1 MADNNSTV
9 QFKADISQLKSA
21 MQQAQRQVKLANSEF
36 KAATAGMDDWS
47 DSADGLKAKLKQLD
61 TTLKSQKTQLS
72 LLEDEYEKT
81 VTVYGENSAA
91 ADRVKISINNMKAS
105 IAKTESQIDSYN
117 NELDQLEYGTDEAAD
132 SMEELDTAAS
142 NAGDGFTVFKGVL
155 SDLISNVVTYAISE
169 LKDLATEV
177 VEVGSNFEKSM
188 SNVAALSGATEEEL
202 QLLSDTAKEFG
213 STTQFSASEAADALS
228 YMALAGWD
236 AQTSCSA
243 LGGVLDLAAS
253 SGMDLASASDM
264 VTDYMSAFSMEAEES
279 AYFAD
284 LLSYAQSNANT
295 TAEGLGEA
303 FKNCAANMN
312 AAGQDVETTTALL
325 SSMANQGLKGS
336 EAGTALTAV
345 MRDMT
350 NKMTSYTDE
359 AELAQ
364 MAEEG
369 LVSATGDLNDLLGT
383 NAIMIGDVLVPVS
396 DLEGNYRD
404 LTDILK
410 DVEDAT
416 DGMGDAEKSSALMAT
431 FTSDSIKGLNLIL
444 NEGVDSAA
452 SFEEALR
459 QSDGTAKEMSK
470 TMNDNLSGDIT
481 ALNSKLEGIKITIY
495 ESMAP
500 ALRDAI
506 AKISEVLDTVD
517 WEEKGEQLGEIAV
530 KAVEFFT
537 KVIENADGVKDVL
550 TAIGTTLGTAFVV
563 SKVLT
568 FASTISTLWTTFK
581 TLKTAVD
588 AATTSQLLLNAAQA
602 ATPIGLVTAAVAAL
616 AAGIIYLASK
626 TEEAS
631 GITSDL
637 TEYEAEQ
644 IEKVNELRQSY
655 YDLADA
661 RDESVKS
668 IETEYSYYEQ
678 LVDELDTL
686 VDENGQVKEGYED
699 RVNFILTTLN
709 DAVGTEMELVDGVIE
724 NYQEEKDAIYD
735 LIEAKKA
742 EAVLSANEE
751 LYTEAIQNSNEALQN
766 YITTQG
772 IFNQNLEDLEEAQ
785 NNLNDALS
793 VSAEEYME
801 QNGILNYNTAVQ
813 ELAAEQEELS
823 NKVLSA
829 KAAVGESRVAMEN
842 AKTTYEEYQATIKN
856 YEGLSSAI
864 ISGDTDKISQALL
877 EMEYDFQTAE
887 TSTKESLERQVS
899 NYETNLEALKQAIE
913 DGTPGVTQEMV
924 DQAQSMV
931 DAAKDELDKLSGKA
945 STSAN
950 NGATAFAT
958 SLGSTAN
965 VSNVKTNAAKLV
977 DEANTT
983 LDNDEGARTAGN
995 NFGAGYSSSILA
1007 SQSSINAAVNT
1018 IGTGSVNQLNTS
1030 IDSHS
1035 PSQKTTTSGEN
1046 FGQGFINGMS
1056 NKESS
1061 IWTKAYELGKKAL
1074 SALKSAQE
1082 EGSPSKI
1089 TRRSGIFFGEGYEK
1103 GIESTKAAVSK
1114 VASALATSAID
1125 ALKTTQQEG
1134 SPSKVTEESGEY
1146 FAEGFINGIINRE
1159 NEVVEI
1165 VTEITQLA
1173 IDQLTAMSND
1183 KGLYKAGADFASTY
1197 IKGLSSMQK
1206 GLQTQVKSITTTAL
1220 QTALN
1225 LKDYNFEGVA
1235 QNAADYLSDVMDS
1248 KTEYMVAKMNY
1259 QNDQHIAEFDTII
1272 SKIEAERDNKLDEVQ
1287 RIIDNTDNESL
1298 KNSLKTKK
1306 AQLESYYTS
1315 LIDAQNKSK
1324 DAYTSASAEMLTEF
1338 TTAINN
1344 YSTKAQQLIN
1354 DTISG
1359 VSDKYQDKYNDLI
1372 DKQETLISK
1381 LKSAGDLFNVS
1392 GAGIMTIND
1401 IKEQTKQIQ
1410 DYTSKLQK
1418 IKNSVS
1424 AELFDQIASYDMKE
1438 GSAFMDRLLAMSRSD
1453 LEAYNQAYT
1462 EKMQAAQ
1469 KAGETTYKTD
1479 FSKVVSN
1486 YKSELNNAFK
1496 SLPSQLEAIGND
1508 TMKGFVTGLTNNTDY
1523 MSQEVKLFIGS
1534 MVDTFK
1540 KELQIHSPSK
1550 VTELLGDYTGEGF
1563 VIGLKDTI
1571 GKVKKAASEMAQT
1584 VSTPLD
1590 SFKTDIGYMKSSVGG
1605 RDALGQTNNVT
1616 NNYNL
1621 VQNNTSPKSLSAL
1634 ETYQARR
1641 QQIAMVKA
1649 MT

>member
-47 DSADGLKAKLKQLD
+47 DSADGLRAKLKQLD

-105 IAKTESQIDSYN
+105 IAKTESQINSYN
-117 NELDQLEYGTDEAAD
+117 GELDDLEYGTDEAAD
-132 SMEELDTAAS
+132 SFEELDSAAE

-155 SDLISNVVTYAISE
+155 SDLIANVVTSAISE

-188 SNVAALSGATEEEL
+188 SNVAALSGATEEDL
-202 QLLSDTAKEFG
+202 KLLSDTAKEFG

-350 NKMTSYTDE
+350 SKMEDGSI
-359 AELAQ
+359 
-364 MAEEG
+364 
-369 LVSATGDLNDLLGT
+369 
-383 NAIMIGDVLVPVS
+383 AIGETTVAVQDS
-396 DLEGNYRD
+396 EGNFRD

-410 DVEDAT
+410 DVEDAV

-459 QSDGTAKEMSK
+459 QSDGTAKEMAK

-481 ALNSKLEGIKITIY
+481 ALNSKLEGIKITVY

-500 ALRDAI
+500 ALRDAV

-517 WEEKGEQLGEIAV
+517 WEEKGEQLGKITV
-530 KAVEFFT
+530 KAVEFFS
-537 KVIENADGVKDVL
+537 KVIDNADGVKDVL

-568 FASTISTLWTTFK
+568 FASTIASLWTTFK

-626 TEEAS
+626 QEEAV
-631 GITSDL
+631 GVTSDL

-644 IEKVNELRQSY
+644 IEKVNELRQAY
-655 YDLADA
+655 MDLADA
-661 RDESVKS
+661 RDKSVQS
-668 IETEYSYYEQ
+668 IETEYSYYET
-678 LVDELDTL
+678 LADELDTL
-686 VDENGQVKEGYED
+686 VDANGQVKEGYED

-709 DAVGTEMELVDGVIE
+709 EAVGTEMELVDGVIQ
-724 NYQEEKDAIYD
+724 NYQDEKQAIYD

-742 EAVLSANEE
+742 EAVLNANED
-751 LYTEAIQNSNEALQN
+751 LYTTAIQNSNEALQN

-772 IFNQNLEDLEEAQ
+772 IYNQNLEDLEDAQ
-785 NNLNDALS
+785 NNLNDALA
-793 VSAEEYME
+793 VSAEEYMQ

-842 AKTTYEEYQATIKN
+842 AKTTYEGYQATIKN

-899 NYETNLEALKQAIE
+899 NYETNLEALEQAIK

-950 NGATAFAT
+950 NGASAFAT

-965 VSNVKTNAAKLV
+965 VSNVKTNAAKLR
-977 DEANTT
+977 DEANNT
-983 LDNDEGARTAGN
+983 LDNSEGAKTAGN
-995 NFGAGYSSSILA
+995 NFGSGYSGGILA
-1007 SQSSINAAVNT
+1007 SQGSINAAVST

-1046 FGQGFINGMS
+1046 FGQGFINGMN
-1056 NKESS
+1056 NKTNS
-1061 IWTKAYELGKKAL
+1061 IWTTAWNLGKKAL

-1089 TRRSGIFFGEGYEK
+1089 TKRSGVFFGEGYER
-1103 GIESTKAAVSK
+1103 GIESTKTAVSK
-1114 VASALATSAID
+1114 VASALATTAIT
-1125 ALKTTQQEG
+1125 ALRSTQQEG
-1134 SPSKVTEESGEY
+1134 SPSKVTEQSGEY
-1146 FAEGFINGIINRE
+1146 FTEGYIIGMLDRSE
-1159 NEVVEI
+1159 ALNEAVNELVNQALDRLNS
-1165 VTEITQLA
+1165 V
-1173 IDQLTAMSND
+1173 SNS
-1183 KGLYKAGADFASTY
+1183 KGLYKAGADFASSY
-1197 IKGLSSMQK
+1197 VKGVAGMEK
-1206 GLQTQVKSITTTAL
+1206 GLQTQLKSITNTAL

-1225 LKDYNFEGVA
+1225 LNNYNFEGVA
-1235 QNAADYLSDVMDS
+1235 QNAADYLADVMNS
-1248 KTEYMVAKMNY
+1248 KTEYMIAKMEY

-1272 SKIEAERDNKLDEVQ
+1272 SKIEDERDGKLNEVQ
-1287 RIIDNTDNESL
+1287 RLIDQTDNESL
-1298 KNSLKTKK
+1298 KASLNAKK
-1306 AQLESYYTS
+1306 AQVQSYYNQ

-1338 TTAINN
+1338 TSAINT
-1344 YSTKAQQLIN
+1344 YSSKAQELIN

-1359 VSDKYQDKYNDLI
+1359 VSDKYQSKYNDLI
-1372 DKQETLISK
+1372 DKQETLINK

-1392 GAGIMTIND
+1392 GAGIMTVND
-1401 IKEQTKQIQ
+1401 IREQTKQIQ
-1410 DYTSKLQK
+1410 DYTSKLQR

-1424 AELFDQIASYDMKE
+1424 SELFDQIASYDMKE
-1438 GSAFMDRLLAMSRSD
+1438 GTALLDRLLAMSRED
-1453 LEAYNQAYT
+1453 LEAYNKAYT
-1462 EKMQAAQ
+1462 EKMEAAQ
-1469 KAGETTYKTD
+1469 KAGETTYRTD
-1479 FSKVVSN
+1479 FSKVASD

-1496 SLPSQLEAIGND
+1496 GLPSQLEAIGND

-1523 MSQEVKLFIGS
+1523 LATEVKLFIGS

-1563 VIGLKDTI
+1563 IIGLKDTI
-1571 GKVKKAASEMAQT
+1571 NKVKDTASELAQAA
-1584 VSTPLD
+1584 STPLD
-1590 SFKTDIGYMKSSVGG
+1590 SFKTDIGYMKSTVGG
-1605 RDALGQTNNVT
+1605 RDGLGTTNNVT

-1641 QQIAMVKA
+1641 QQIALVKA